1 MNEDIV
7 IVKLID
13 GEYIIGKCAL
23 DTTAEIVLKD
33 PRLIIMVP
41 TQTGE
46 MGVLFK
52 SVCYPWTSTRLKER
66 MDIYK
71 SQIIFTLYKDEI
83 EKQFIDGYQSEIS
96 GIQIASQADLNSL
109 NNKDTSG
116 LII

>member
-23 DTTAEIVLKD
+23 DTTADIVLKD

-46 MGVLFK
+46 MGVIFK
-52 SVCYPWTSTRLKER
+52 PVCYPWTSTRLKER
-66 MDIYK
+66 IDLYK
-71 SQIIFTLYKDEI
+71 SQIIFTLYNDEI
-83 EKQFIDGYQSEIS
+83 EK
-96 GIQIASQADLNSL
+96 
-109 NNKDTSG
+109 
-116 LII
+116 